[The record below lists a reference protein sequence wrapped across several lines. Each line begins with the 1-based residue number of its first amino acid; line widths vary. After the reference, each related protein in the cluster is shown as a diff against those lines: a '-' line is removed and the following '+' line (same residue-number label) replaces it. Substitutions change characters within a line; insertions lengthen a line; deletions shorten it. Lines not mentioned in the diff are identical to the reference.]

1 MVTGSPNQSSDFI
14 IIGSGTAGSVL
25 AARLSEDPALRVC
38 LLEAGAG
45 ATDPRIADPL
55 AWPALQGSAIDWGYA
70 TVPQRHTAER
80 IHAWP
85 RGRVLGGSS
94 AINAMAHVRGHPAD
108 FEAWVAEGC
117 RGWGYADLL
126 PYFIRSE
133 TSDLASSAY
142 HGTAGPV
149 HLIRPRNPHPVTLA
163 YLQAGCERGL
173 APTEEHNGPRMSA
186 RPSTPSPSRREGA
199 RPWPT
204 PI

>member
-55 AWPALQGSAIDWGYA
+55 AWPALQGSSIDWGYA
-70 TVPQRHTAER
+70 TLPQRHTAGR

-108 FEAWVAEGC
+108 FDAWVAAGC

-133 TSDLASSAY
+133 TSDLAPLAY
-142 HGTAGPV
+142 HGAEGPV
-149 HLIRPRNPHPVTLA
+149 HLIRPRDPHPVTLA
-163 YLQAGCERGL
+163 YL
-173 APTEEHNGPRMSA
+173 
-186 RPSTPSPSRREGA
+186 
-199 RPWPT
+199 
-204 PI
+204 

>member
-1 MVTGSPNQSSDFI
+1 MIDSRTKAGNNHLVSADRFPRWSRVLRTNLPIFI

-55 AWPALQGSAIDWGYA
+55 AWPALQGSSIDWGYA
-70 TVPQRHTAER
+70 TLPQRHTAGR

-108 FEAWVAEGC
+108 FDAWVAAGC

-133 TSDLASSAY
+133 TSDLAPLAY
-142 HGTAGPV
+142 HGAEGPV
-149 HLIRPRNPHPVTLA
+149 HLIRPRDPHPVTLA
-163 YLQAGCERGL
+163 YL
-173 APTEEHNGPRMSA
+173 
-186 RPSTPSPSRREGA
+186 
-199 RPWPT
+199 
-204 PI
+204 